1 MNRLQQYVITEK
13 ATLKETKRDSTSEN
27 MENEFVSDTFNDSRI
42 SEEELKKEMEQLGMD
57 NNDSKKSENPAGE
70 AREFMWLI
78 ISSSFKDSSYHHFCQ
93 FGDLAVG
100 FNFSVFLVISN
111 V

>member
-57 NNDSKKSENPAGE
+57 NNDSKKTENPAGE

-78 ISSSFKDSSYHHFCQ
+78 ISSSFKDRNCQ